1 MGRNNRGQEHS
12 ASSWSKRRILV
23 LLGSVISLRALAQ
36 SSLDVDVDG
45 AVVNVGGA
53 LTGLVTA
60 KQAVGTLDVKNLTD
74 TRVSVTLPAAVNAG
88 VALAGEASA
97 EQNIGRLKSQSAA
110 ASSLSVSVSGALV
123 NARGLAF

>member
-1 MGRNNRGQEHS
+1 MS
-12 ASSWSKRRILV
+12 F
-23 LLGSVISLRALAQ
+23 RALAQ

-60 KQAVGTLDVKNLTD
+60 KQAVGTLDAKNLTD

-97 EQNIGRLKSQSAA
+97 EQNIGRLKSQSST

-123 NARGLAF
+123 NAKLSVAGAGSVEQDVGDVTATSIAN